1 MAITV
6 QHIKNIETVTSVPS
20 DGKLLLTP
28 DNGQYAR
35 ATVSNIVGSAMD
47 TTNDFDI
54 DSTTNKVQLKDRR
67 FRGTTAEW
75 NALTAAQKA
84 EYTYVDLID
93 DGSSGS
99 SITIDPAPT
108 ENSENAVSSGGVY
121 SSLAEKTNLTVISSS
136 SKKETS
142 SIATKAHTAGDY
154 FELNG
159 VFVKALTN
167 IAIGDT
173 LTENTNYESTNVGG
187 EFKRI
192 NILLNNKASAN
203 DVTTLTNKLT
213 VVDPDEG
220 SGLITFGVDADGNYG
235 YKKVGADTVTP
246 FKSGGGGDYD
256 FILNFSQLVIRS
268 WSSYNNYL
276 KATDILQNTELLFP
290 ANISAK
296 KDNYILFF
304 FASNTT
310 APNIRLHYADGYYVA
325 EKIGYISLGGVLFA
339 VQKIKFTEDKECT
352 NIGIINTSNSFKL
365 YSELDG
371 NMFYVNYILLT

>member
-6 QHIKNIETVTSVPS
+6 QHIKDIETVTSVPS

-75 NALTAAQKA
+75 NALTSAQKA

-142 SIATKAHTAGDY
+142 SIATKAHSEGDY

-187 EFKRI
+187 EFQRI
-192 NILLNNKASAN
+192 DTLLNNKASAN

-235 YKKVGADTVTP
+235 YKKVGADTVIP
-246 FKSGGGGDYD
+246 FKAFDASNADYLHPYTYSATYSANIRGGSSNIRASSKIIAGKYL
-256 FILNFSQLVIRS
+256 IFSASPHAQAIEFKVNGVSKTQNYTRIAFNNITSSSPNVNLVIGTIEVISDIETTDSIDIVMEDTTDARII
-268 WSSYNNYL
+268 YGLYL
-276 KATDILQNTELLFP
+276 I
-290 ANISAK
+290 
-296 KDNYILFF
+296 
-304 FASNTT
+304 
-310 APNIRLHYADGYYVA
+310 
-325 EKIGYISLGGVLFA
+325 KI
-339 VQKIKFTEDKECT
+339 
-352 NIGIINTSNSFKL
+352 
-365 YSELDG
+365 
-371 NMFYVNYILLT
+371 